1 MISGMFSEFDQFWR
15 NRNLQSIYYGIF
27 SLKNRCESLRSSL
40 PTVAHAHRLQ
50 ITGTLNHSYGISERR
65 RLSKLVT
72 FSPLDECLKVWWY
85 WSLEY
90 TVNINPW
97 NIAIFWAQ
105 FWLHLVAS
113 KAQTECARMYCTDP
127 MMVWWFTVSW
137 KVRIW
142 IILWMKSLWNLITFQ
157 REWLFQ
163 KSCDVIYF
171 ILWILRWWSGTLI
184 CNLESKAGD
193 RGKYIRASGCV
204 GAIVSHTYGSTIIRL
219 PSGQKKIVRKES
231 RAMVGVVAGGG
242 RPEKP
247 MLKAGRAYHKYKV
260 KRNCW
265 PRVSGVCM
273 NPVEHPHGGGNHQHV
288 GMPTTVGKY
297 RCAGRKVGLIGAR
310 RTGRGRERAKVKF

>member
-1 MISGMFSEFDQFWR
+1 MGKVIRGQRKGYGNGFKARTGKRKGPSMMRKRDMTERQKRIKGVVKKIMHDPGRGAPMALIEFKDPIKFRKEKVTICIAEGVYTGQYVYF
-15 NRNLQSIYYGIF
+15 G
-27 SLKNRCESLRSSL
+27 KTA
-40 PTVAHAHRLQ
+40 PLQ
-50 ITGTLNHSYGISERR
+50 IG
-65 RLSKLVT
+65 
-72 FSPLDECLKVWWY
+72 
-85 WSLEY
+85 
-90 TVNINPW
+90 NILP
-97 NIAIFWAQ
+97 
-105 FWLHLVAS
+105 VG
-113 KAQTECARMYCTDP
+113 RMP
-127 MMVWWFTVSW
+127 
-137 KVRIW
+137 
-142 IILWMKSLWNLITFQ
+142 
-157 REWLFQ
+157 E
-163 KSCDVIYF
+163 
-171 ILWILRWWSGTLI
+171 GTLI